1 MTEESPAEC
10 ALVRRLRSYMEI
22 KPDEAAALMSAA
34 RPAVEFEAREEL
46 VRSGDS
52 PPLFFVERGWALRYL
67 PMNNGDQQIVQ
78 IILPGDIV
86 DGAAFLPEAR
96 SVAAVRCA
104 TSVTA
109 RPFDAAAFRGLMKAH
124 AALVKAFWL
133 GVMLDENMLLEH
145 IARLG
150 RRSSAEALAH
160 LMLELHHRLGR
171 IGAVQDGAMTMPLSQ
186 NDIGDLLGITPVHV
200 SRTFT
205 ALRQT
210 GLMDMDRPVV
220 RFHDLPRLRRFAGFD
235 PAYLNIMPPP
245 PD

>member
-1 MTEESPAEC
+1 MTEESSGDC
-10 ALVRRLRSYMEI
+10 ALVRRLRSYMDI
-22 KPDEAAALMSAA
+22 NPDEVAALLSAA
-34 RPAVEFEAREEL
+34 RPPLAFEAREEL
-46 VRSGDS
+46 IRSGDS
-52 PPLFFVERGWALRYL
+52 PPLFFLERGWALRYL
-67 PMNNGDQQIVQ
+67 PMNSGDQQIVQ

-96 SVAAVRCA
+96 TVAAVRCA
-104 TSVTA
+104 TSVLA
-109 RPFDAAAFRGLMKAH
+109 RPFDPAAFR
-124 AALVKAFWL
+124 ALIRDFPTLAKAFWL

-150 RRSSAEALAH
+150 RRNSAEALAH

-171 IGAVQDGAMTMPLSQ
+171 IGEVQDDSITMPLSQ

-210 GLMDMDRPVV
+210 GLMDMDRPSV
-220 RFHDLPRLRRFAGFD
+220 RFFDIPRLKRFAGFD
-235 PAYLNIMPPP
+235 PAYLDIMPAP
-245 PD
+245 